1 MQQAIRPNCDNVT
14 YNELVLNPKNFLIF
28 LKDGDKIIGFI
39 SQNALGELS
48 VQTTSAF
55 DDAGDFY
62 SMNEI
67 VNFYSRKVGHE
78 VTIWY
83 EKVENCA

>member
-39 SQNALGELS
+39 SQNDLGELS
-48 VQTTSAF
+48 VQTTSAS